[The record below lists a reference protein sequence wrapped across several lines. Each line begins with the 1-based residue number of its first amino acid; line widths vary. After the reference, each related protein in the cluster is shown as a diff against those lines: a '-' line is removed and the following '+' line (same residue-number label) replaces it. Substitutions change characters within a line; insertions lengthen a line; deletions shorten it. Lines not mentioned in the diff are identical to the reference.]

1 MYSILNKLQNLTEK
15 SILRASVNKKISYPA
30 YSSLM
35 IFKPGR
41 KRTHLRCYLG
51 FNKYDH

>member
-41 KRTHLRCYLG
+41 KITHLKCYLG